1 MTALYVFPPVEY
13 VYVQFGVL
21 TCVSESVCELAL
33 PFGMFAVLAVPL
45 PPLTVG
51 TIVIVLPVL
60 LAAAMPGN
68 VVPLK
73 KETVPIAVP
82 APRLLMVQVTV
93 TLVLPPPAMLQPWNV
108 PPEAQLNFRP
118 WNAGG
123 LTFSVKVFVS
133 EPLALVAVTW
143 IG

>member
-33 PFGMFAVLAVPL
+33 PFGMLAVVAVPL

-60 LAAAMPGN
+60 LAAGMPGN

-73 KETVPIAVP
+73 KETVPVAVP
-82 APRLLMVQVTV
+82 APRLLIVQVMV
-93 TLVLPPPAMLQPWNV
+93 TLLLPPPLMLQPWNV
-108 PPEAQLNFRP
+108 PPEIQLNFNP

-123 LTFSVKVFVS
+123 FTVRVK
-133 EPLALVAVTW
+133 LCTA
-143 IG
+143 